1 MIKKLEAEISQ
12 MKQKSKEDDERL
24 KKVEK
29 GEVQIKNSVKS
40 VDKEVKSDE
49 VELRELIKKLY
60 AEMAQMKQKSK
71 EDAER
76 LKKVE

>member
-1 MIKKLEAEISQ
+1 

-49 VELRELIKKLY
+49 VELRELIKKLQ
-60 AEMAQMKQKSK
+60 AEIAQMKQKSK

>member
-1 MIKKLEAEISQ
+1 MSQ